1 MSRAR
6 RAQLLE
12 QVGDHSHLIRGSFG
26 VMLATVIT
34 SATGWLFW
42 AIAAH
47 RWTASAVG
55 VATSL
60 VAAMTLI
67 SLIAGQPIVTTLLT
81 RLPRS
86 RDRVPLLRAA
96 VILSSAIALACCA
109 PTLLVLPGNLSQART
124 LGIAPLF
131 VLGAIVG
138 SLGIILDGSALSV
151 RRPELMVERNAGFGI
166 GKMVLLG
173 VLALRRGFVS
183 GPFAVMI
190 SWVAASCAA
199 CLWAARSWTKGELRR
214 TRQRPVPP
222 APADTDLADPSG
234 WRVLRRGF
242 GAQVVGVLGGTLPPQ
257 ILPILVITRLGTT
270 AAGWFSI
277 TWLVGGLCF
286 MISPSVC
293 QALLAEG
300 SFRPEQLRAKT
311 VAAIALSG
319 GLLFVPVLVYVFAGR
334 FVLDLFGSAYG
345 AHGGSLL
352 AILAVSSLPDMVTN
366 VAVSRFRIQQR
377 LWEAALVNVS
387 IALAA
392 VAGTWWALPAFGV
405 ASPGWVWGSAQSL
418 GCLVLVAIA
427 LRSRAAERRR
437 ALAPR
442 PSSPGV
448 T

>member
-1 MSRAR
+1 MSRTR
-6 RAQLLE
+6 RTQMLE
-12 QVGDHSHLIRGSFG
+12 RLGEHAHLVRGSFG
-26 VMLATVIT
+26 VMLASVIT

-86 RDRVPLLRAA
+86 QNRVPLLRAA
-96 VILSSAIALACCA
+96 VILSSAIALACCV
-109 PTLLVLPGNLSQART
+109 PTLLVLPGNLNEART
-124 LGIAPLF
+124 FGIAPLF
-131 VLGAIVG
+131 LLGAVAG

-151 RRPELMVERNAGFGI
+151 RRPQLMVARNAGFGT

-173 VLALRRGFVS
+173 VLAIRLGLVS

-190 SWVAASCAA
+190 SWVAVSCAA
-199 CLWAARSWTKGELRR
+199 CLWAARSWTKGELKRARER
-214 TRQRPVPP
+214 TVPA
-222 APADTDLADPSG
+222 APAEAELADPSG

-242 GAQVVGVLGGTLPPQ
+242 GAQVLGVLGGTLPPQ

-286 MISPSVC
+286 MISPSIC

-300 SFRPEQLRAKT
+300 SLRPEQLRSKT
-311 VAAIALSG
+311 VAAVALSG

-345 AHGGSLL
+345 AHGASLL
-352 AILAVSSLPDMVTN
+352 AILAVSSIPDMVTN

-392 VAGTWWALPAFGV
+392 VAGTWWALPVFGV
-405 ASPGWVWGSAQSL
+405 ASPGWVWGSAQCL
-418 GCLVLVAIA
+418 GCLVFGAIA
-427 LRSRAAERRR
+427 LRSRAVERGG
-437 ALAPR
+437 ALAR
-442 PSSPGV
+442 SSSSPGV
-448 T
+448 A